1 MEGSAESHW
10 VRWHRSYEVEGSS
23 LRVRLA
29 IVQRLLADAID
40 ASPPGPVRI
49 LSLCAGQGRDV
60 IEVATHHARRD
71 DVRGRL
77 VELDPAL
84 AATARAACAARG
96 LDGIEVVTGD
106 ASTTDAAAGFAP
118 AHVLLACG
126 IFGNISP
133 DDIRGFVGMLP
144 MLCTEGA
151 TIVWTRHRR
160 PPDLTPT
167 IRAWFAEGGCEEVEF
182 VAPDATGAVG
192 VGAHRLVAPPARL
205 EPHRRLFHFVG
216 DGRAS

>member
-1 MEGSAESHW
+1 MEGSGESHW

-60 IEVATHHARRD
+60 IEVATGHPRRD
-71 DVRGRL
+71 DLRVRL

-84 AATARAACAARG
+84 AATARTACEDAG
-96 LDGIEVVTGD
+96 LAQIEVVTGD
-106 ASTTDAAAGFAP
+106 ASTTDAAAGIAP

-133 DDIRGFVGMLP
+133 DDIHGFVGALP

-151 TIVWTRHRR
+151 TILWTRHRR

-167 IRAWFAEGGCEEVEF
+167 IRAWFADAGWEEIAFES
-182 VAPDATGAVG
+182 PDPARVIG
-192 VGAHRLVAPPARL
+192 VGAHRLVADPTPL
-205 EPHRRLFHFVG
+205 VSGRRLFSFTG
-216 DGRAS
+216 DGSAA